1 MGVFL
6 SVQYQVIYIIS
17 ISHNIA
23 LKIFLL
29 LYIASAECKLVFC
42 LLWTLIGS
50 QGHEKIIKFDDC
62 DYCQSV
68 TEVAAWAVVL
78 KKGPS
83 EGS

>member
-1 MGVFL
+1 MWECFCLCSIRL
-6 SVQYQVIYIIS
+6 STFSLSHII
-17 ISHNIA
+17 
-23 LKIFLL
+23 LKIVLL

-78 KKGPS
+78 QKGPS